1 MGTDFYY
8 YLIYPNLEV
17 RKSLTS
23 HILDFLVK
31 EPTIQSRNR
40 KSLLQILT
48 SRSLDSLRSLFQSF
62 FASIPHDWYRKNQL
76 AGYEA
81 YYASIFY
88 TYFASLGLDV
98 RPEEVTNH
106 GQVDMVVFLESKVFV
121 FEFKVV
127 ELTEKGSALQQIK
140 EKKYYEKYLDP
151 SVEDREIYLIGVE
164 FSKEEK
170 NITNFEWD
178 SLIDLQKKAD
188 D

>member
-1 MGTDFYY
+1 
-8 YLIYPNLEV
+8 
-17 RKSLTS
+17 
-23 HILDFLVK
+23 
-31 EPTIQSRNR
+31 
-40 KSLLQILT
+40 
-48 SRSLDSLRSLFQSF
+48 
-62 FASIPHDWYRKNQL
+62 L

-106 GQVDMVVFLESKVFV
+106 GQVDMVVFLENKVFV
-121 FEFKVV
+121 FEFKLV

-140 EKKYYEKYLDP
+140 EKKYYEKYLGSSVDDRHAYHQQIGDP
-151 SVEDREIYLIGVE
+151 QQMGGREIYLIGVE
-164 FSKEEK
+164 FSKEER

>member
-1 MGTDFYY
+1 
-8 YLIYPNLEV
+8 
-17 RKSLTS
+17 
-23 HILDFLVK
+23 
-31 EPTIQSRNR
+31 
-40 KSLLQILT
+40 
-48 SRSLDSLRSLFQSF
+48 
-62 FASIPHDWYRKNQL
+62 
-76 AGYEA
+76 
-81 YYASIFY
+81 
-88 TYFASLGLDV
+88 LGLDV

-106 GQVDMVVFLESKVFV
+106 GQVDMVVFLENKVFV

-140 EKKYYEKYLDP
+140 EKKYYEKYIVP

-164 FSKEEK
+164 FSKEER